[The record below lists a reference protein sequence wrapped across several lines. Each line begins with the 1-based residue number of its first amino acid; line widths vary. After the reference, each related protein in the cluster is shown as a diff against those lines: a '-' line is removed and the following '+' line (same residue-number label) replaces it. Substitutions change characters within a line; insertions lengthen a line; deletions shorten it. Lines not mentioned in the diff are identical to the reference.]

1 MNKLNSTTTTQ
12 RIFRPRVPNATALT
26 SSQKL
31 DAALKQL
38 REQFSQIV
46 EIGKFKPIKA
56 DIQDPVKDSVI
67 KKASIVIEPLAD
79 KKDFR
84 TRTISFVAYSPFEE
98 GKIHDITIANGNT
111 LNHCVLP
118 MPHLYLSIIKP
129 IHPAVAAYNFA

>member
-1 MNKLNSTTTTQ
+1 MNKLNATTTTQ

-26 SSQKL
+26 YSQKI

-56 DIQDPVKDSVI
+56 DIQDPLKDSAI

-98 GKIHDITIANGNT
+98 GKIHDITIANGNKF
-111 LNHCVLP
+111 
-118 MPHLYLSIIKP
+118 SIESALKNPQIKNAFKDF
-129 IHPAVAAYNFA
+129 IKKAETALT

>member
-1 MNKLNSTTTTQ
+1 MNKLNATTTTQ
-12 RIFRPRVPNATALT
+12 RMLRPHMNNAVMQT

-38 REQFSQIV
+38 REKFSQIV

-56 DIQDPVKDSVI
+56 DIEEPMKDSAI

-79 KKDFR
+79 KRDFR

-98 GKIHDITIANGNT
+98 GKVHDVTIANGNKF
-111 LNHCVLP
+111 
-118 MPHLYLSIIKP
+118 SIESALKNPQIKTAFKEF
-129 IHPAVAAYNFA
+129 IKKAEIALT